1 MQVLFPSVSGQWS
14 SKARSQEAAS
24 HPLLRSWRT
33 AGLLTATALQPAV
46 SHSPVISSILS
57 PVISSEVE
65 KSFPSFH
72 GSVRGICP
80 PSLRR
85 QSRCGCGADSKER
98 KRSGTGGLTS
108 QLLLL
113 RAVRLVTS
121 ADNARHAASRHRPLH
136 RARAQFRFRSRART
150 AAAIGRSSA
159 PSLLI
164 CGERRSRN
172 AAKLLPL
179 SSQIGR
185 EGAGGARR
193 RAQARKPKLSKKAA

>member
-1 MQVLFPSVSGQWS
+1 MYALFVRN
-14 SKARSQEAAS
+14 AIR
-24 HPLLRSWRT
+24 
-33 AGLLTATALQPAV
+33 AL
-46 SHSPVISSILS
+46 
-57 PVISSEVE
+57 
-65 KSFPSFH
+65 
-72 GSVRGICP
+72 CP

-85 QSRCGCGADSKER
+85 RSRCSCGADSKER

-136 RARAQFRFRSRART
+136 RDRAQFRFRSRART
-150 AAAIGRSSA
+150 AAATGRRSA

-164 CGERRSRN
+164 CGERRSKN
-172 AAKLLPL
+172 AAKLLLL
-179 SSQIGR
+179 SSQNGR

-193 RAQARKPKLSKKAA
+193 GLRRGSRSCRRRRRSGSCGGRCREGRRGRGLPVRGRAR